1 MRSIPRHWPSIHQRM
16 SSSPTSAICSTTISL
31 HSSRRTE
38 RQTSRR
44 GNKIAAT
51 SALLEDTMETT
62 YGVHGQEQQFQRR
75 RLSRQPPH
83 SLGRL
88 WLRLRGQQPI
98 AASGVVGS
106 ARRHEELC
114 RHLLRSGCPHGQR
127 VLALAGGEHPAERN
141 RACA

>member
-127 VLALAGGEHPAERN
+127 VLALAGGEHPAECN
-141 RACA
+141 RACR

>member
-1 MRSIPRHWPSIHQRM
+1 MRSIPRHWPSIHQRIA
-16 SSSPTSAICSTTISL
+16 SSPTSAICSTTISL

-75 RLSRQPPH
+75 RLSRQRPY

-114 RHLLRSGCPHGQR
+114 RHLLRSASPHGQR
-127 VLALAGGEHPAERN
+127 VLALARAHPPPARHPA
-141 RACA
+141 C

>member
-1 MRSIPRHWPSIHQRM
+1 MRSTPRYWPSIHQRI

-88 WLRLRGQQPI
+88 CLPLPVHPPTPP
-98 AASGVVGS
+98 SPVLPTP
-106 ARRHEELC
+106 RRPA
-114 RHLLRSGCPHGQR
+114 HLS
-127 VLALAGGEHPAERN
+127 
-141 RACA
+141 